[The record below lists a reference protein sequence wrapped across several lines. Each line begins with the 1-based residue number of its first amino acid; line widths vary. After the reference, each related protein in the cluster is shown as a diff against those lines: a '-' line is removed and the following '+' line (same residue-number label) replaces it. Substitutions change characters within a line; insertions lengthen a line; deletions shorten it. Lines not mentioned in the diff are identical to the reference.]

1 MMPLAN
7 SSYMND
13 LSCYFRWRILMR
25 KALTPAEKA
34 ASEPS
39 TVEQESK
46 VDEDEQLLNEME
58 ELTNAMD
65 RKKKRTKKIIA
76 KRQAKV
82 RDLLPFSF
90 TA

>member
-1 MMPLAN
+1 
-7 SSYMND
+7 
-13 LSCYFRWRILMR
+13 MR
-25 KALTPAEKA
+25 KALTPSEKA

-46 VDEDEQLLNEME
+46 IDEDEQLLNEME

-65 RKKKRTKKIIA
+65 RKKKRTKKILA

-82 RDLLPFSF
+82 LEFLPFSLSF
-90 TA
+90 LDIKKLNYELHHSI